1 MLSKAISCYCCECV
15 VVAIHAVNVLRKP
28 RAINPRSRL
37 RWSCDRDPVECT
49 LHFYF
54 ALCAAAASAAFAV
67 VLHTR
72 RGAARSASKAF
83 QVGSIRLQ
91 GTEAA
96 FPRHCMKQNSHSM
109 RRASVTQR
117 WLDIQSHSVVS
128 CSCTWLVS
136 QLFATRLR
144 WSHDRDQAE
153 CNLQK
158 HFAARATA
166 TPALTSYAARLKV
179 ACVQGAAQMYLL
191 RSSRRVRGALALAT
205 ATATLRCQLRSQLR
219 PHHHAIGLS
228 KGAPPP
234 NALGAVLQCISC
246 GCAAVCRGRPS
257 ATRLRWSGHR
267 DPVECTIHFY
277 FALEAATAA
286 ALCGRRA
293 RDHARDREPHHRVA
307 HPWVYVA
314 ICSCTCWAAVKA
326 NALAVLMRS

>member
-54 ALCAAAASAAFAV
+54 ALFAAAASAAFAV

-72 RGAARSASKAF
+72 RGAERSASKAF

-96 FPRHCMKQNSHSM
+96 FPRHCMKQNSHNM

-117 WLDIQSHSVVS
+117 WLDIRTDSVVG

-144 WSHDRDQAE
+144 WSRDRDQAE

-166 TPALTSYAARLKV
+166 TPALTSYASRLKV
-179 ACVQGAAQMYLL
+179 AFVLGAAQMYFW
-191 RSSRRVRGALALAT
+191 GAAAAYETHVARATPRCMKHSCKQGARAL
-205 ATATLRCQLRSQLR
+205 CQLRLHAVGSQ
-219 PHHHAIGLS
+219 S
-228 KGAPPP
+228 
-234 NALGAVLQCISC
+234 N
-246 GCAAVCRGRPS
+246 
-257 ATRLRWSGHR
+257 ATRLRWSCDR
-267 DPVECTIHFY
+267 DLIKCSLHLYFTVE
-277 FALEAATAA
+277 
-286 ALCGRRA
+286 
-293 RDHARDREPHHRVA
+293 
-307 HPWVYVA
+307 A
-314 ICSCTCWAAVKA
+314 IM
-326 NALAVLMRS
+326 LQQ